1 MSKWEKLLKKRSSL
15 SKELR
20 FEELCKVLENYGD
33 QLHAPREEAVTIHF
47 EKGMSADNYSKT

>member
-20 FEELCKVLENYGD
+20 FEELCKVLESYGY
-33 QLHAPREEAVTIHF
+33 QLHAPR
-47 EKGMSADNYSKT
+47 